1 MKPMGNRKRRA
12 ARLAGALLIL
22 LGLGCL
28 GLSLA
33 RNVDP
38 LVRDLAVTRARN
50 AAAAAVQEA
59 PAEVIAKAEKE
70 VLSER
75 PELEKL
81 SEAEQ
86 AAVREFAKQ
95 IDVTNTNQV
104 LSYGAAAQTNISEFS
119 TAALGNVRTKDL
131 GEAGGML
138 SDLVVEL
145 KGLSF
150 TPEEKKGIKGIF
162 KKTANN
168 LAAMKAQYNKA
179 EVNVDRITAEL
190 EKHERVLLKDIA
202 TMDKMYEM
210 NQAYFKELTMYILAG
225 QIKCKELREV
235 DLPKLQQKAVETGL
249 PEDAQAANDFAN
261 MIGRFEK
268 RIHDL
273 ELTRIISLQMSP
285 QIRLIQN
292 NDSLMAEKIQTSI
305 VNTIPLWKSQMVLAL
320 SMEHSKQA
328 MEAQREVSDVTNE
341 LLKKN
346 AEMLHQGSIGVAQES
361 ERGIVE
367 LETLKH
373 TNQELINTLEEVR
386 QIQEDGR
393 KRRAEAEAELGRLEG
408 ELKQKL
414 LEIKG

>member
-1 MKPMGNRKRRA
+1 MNENNSFDYVPK
-12 ARLAGALLIL
+12 LTL
-22 LGLGCL
+22 
-28 GLSLA
+28 
-33 RNVDP
+33 DP
-38 LVRDLAVTRARN
+38 N
-50 AAAAAVQEA
+50 AAAAAAQIAPIEA
-59 PAEVIAKAEKE
+59 EEEKKE
-70 VLSER
+70 IVPER

-86 AAVREFAKQ
+86 AAVKEFAKQ
-95 IDVTNTNQV
+95 IDITNTNQV
-104 LSYGAAAQTNISEFS
+104 LAYGAAAQSNISEFS
-119 TAALGNVRTKDL
+119 SAALGTVRTKDL
-131 GEAGGML
+131 GQVGGML

-145 KGLSF
+145 KGMNFSQ
-150 TPEEKKGIKGIF
+150 EEKKGLKGLF
-162 KKTANN
+162 KRTSQSIAS
-168 LAAMKAQYNKA
+168 MKAQYDKA
-179 EVNVDRITAEL
+179 EVNVDRITTEL
-190 EKHERVLLKDIA
+190 EKHERTLLKDIA

-225 QIKCKELREV
+225 QLKCKELREV
-235 DLPKLQQKAVETGL
+235 DLPALQKKAVESGL
-249 PEDAQAANDFAN
+249 PEDAQAASDFAN

-268 RIHDL
+268 RLHDL

-285 QIRLIQN
+285 QIRMIQN

-346 AEMLHQGSIGVAQES
+346 AEALHQGSIEVAKES

-373 TNQELINTLEEVR
+373 TNQMLIQTLEEVR

-393 KRRAEAEAELGRLEG
+393 NRRKEAEVELGRIEG

>member
-1 MKPMGNRKRRA
+1 MSENKFDYIPK
-12 ARLAGALLIL
+12 LTL
-22 LGLGCL
+22 
-28 GLSLA
+28 
-33 RNVDP
+33 DP
-38 LVRDLAVTRARN
+38 
-50 AAAAAVQEA
+50 AAAAAEQVA
-59 PAEVIAKAEKE
+59 PAEAEEEKE
-70 VLSER
+70 IVSER

-81 SEAEQ
+81 SPEEQ

-119 TAALGNVRTKDL
+119 TAALGNVRSKDL
-131 GEAGGML
+131 GEVGGML

-145 KGLSF
+145 KGMNF
-150 TPEEKKGIKGIF
+150 TPEEKKGLKGLF
-162 KKTANN
+162 RKTRASIET
-168 LAAMKAQYNKA
+168 LRAQYNKA
-179 EVNVDRITAEL
+179 EVNVDRITNEL
-190 EKHERVLLKDIA
+190 EKHERTLLKDIA
-202 TMDKMYEM
+202 TLDKMYDT

-225 QIKCKELREV
+225 QLKCKELREKE
-235 DLPKLQQKAVETGL
+235 LPALQQKAEASGL
-249 PEDAQAANDFAN
+249 PEDAQAASDFAN

-268 RIHDL
+268 RLHDL

-328 MEAQREVSDVTNE
+328 MEAQREVSDVTNA

-346 AEMLHQGSIGVAQES
+346 AEMLHQGSVEVAKES

-373 TNQELINTLEEVR
+373 TNQQLIDTLEEVR
-386 QIQEDGR
+386 QIQADGR
-393 KRRAEAEAELGRLEG
+393 QRRAEAEAELGRIEG
-408 ELKQKL
+408 ELKKKL